1 MSKISELGK
10 DYKNL
15 PKILEVYD
23 QKLNDAS
30 DHIKIAGK
38 TLEASNKENSAWL
51 YYYDQRRVELH
62 ALVKFFRGEE
72 TRVRGNLYK
81 SYKENYKVAL
91 GERDIIRYI
100 DSEPE
105 YLKIH
110 NLLIEVEEIY
120 EMYKAVVE
128 AFISRNYSLSAIT
141 KARIASLEN
150 VDI

>member
-1 MSKISELGK
+1 MSQISELGK
-10 DYKNL
+10 GYENL

-23 QKLNDAS
+23 KNLEEAEANL
-30 DHIKIAGK
+30 KIAGK
-38 TLEASNKENSAWL
+38 KLEISNKENSAWL

-62 ALVKFFRGEE
+62 SLVKFFRAEE
-72 TRVRGNLYK
+72 ARVRGNLYK

-110 NLLIEVEEIY
+110 NFLIEVEETY
-120 EMYKAVVE
+120 EMYKAVVDG
-128 AFISRNYSLSAIT
+128 FISRNYSLSAIT

>member
-1 MSKISELGK
+1 MSKISELGEG
-10 DYKNL
+10 YKNL
-15 PKILEVYD
+15 PNILKIYD
-23 QKLNDAS
+23 ENLDEAES
-30 DHIKIAGK
+30 HLKIAGK
-38 TLEASNKENSAWL
+38 KLEASNKENSAWL

-62 ALVKFFRGEE
+62 SLVKFFKAEE
-72 TRVRGNLYK
+72 SRVRGNLYK

-91 GERDIIRYI
+91 GERDIIRYV

-110 NLLIEVEEIY
+110 NFLIEVEETY
-120 EMYKAVVE
+120 EMYRAVVD

>member
-1 MSKISELGK
+1 MSKVLELGEGF
-10 DYKNL
+10 KNL
-15 PKILEVYD
+15 PKMLEVYD
-23 QKLNDAS
+23 RDLDQAEEKLR
-30 DHIKIAGK
+30 ITGK
-38 TLEASNKENSAWL
+38 KLEVSNSENSAWL

-62 ALVKFFRGEE
+62 SLVKFFKTEE
-72 TRVRGNLYK
+72 SKVRGILYK

-100 DSEPE
+100 DSEQE

-110 NLLIEVEEIY
+110 NLLIEVEEMY
-120 EMYKAVVE
+120 EMYKAVVD

-150 VDI
+150 ADI